1 LPVKF
6 LLLGHILVMFT
17 AVSFSVGGGLVMGR
31 IIRTA
36 DVPTIRRALAAA
48 SPVLRWIGALF
59 GLGALLGLAAAFAGQ
74 FNVLAPWLIASYV
87 LFVLAGYIGGNVVG
101 AWMRRV
107 GMAAGQSPLE
117 EPSPDLRAAI
127 DDPRGR
133 WGEWATWAILAVFI
147 VLMVF
152 KPGA

>member
-1 LPVKF
+1 
-6 LLLGHILVMFT
+6 
-17 AVSFSVGGGLVMGR
+17 
-31 IIRTA
+31 
-36 DVPTIRRALAAA
+36 
-48 SPVLRWIGALF
+48 
-59 GLGALLGLAAAFAGQ
+59 
-74 FNVLAPWLIASYV
+74 
-87 LFVLAGYIGGNVVG
+87 
-101 AWMRRV
+101 MRRV